1 MRPFSQR
8 RLIFVIVMVV
18 AFLMPVGV
26 AGAAGFTPP
35 IPSDATDAHCSSSP
49 QGTICHYTRVR
60 AGSNLP
66 NWNDVVCDGFTISYT
81 FTATGGYRDVY
92 DQAGNLMKE
101 VVQIGF
107 TGTLMNASDPSKT
120 VPYAGHWTHTIDM
133 RAGTDTITGIHQHV
147 VLPGQGLVSA
157 NIGRIVFTLD
167 PTVLTPEFVAGQWDA
182 FPGVPM
188 DTEALCHAL
197 A

>member
-1 MRPFSQR
+1 MRPFSR
-8 RLIFVIVMVV
+8 HRLSLLMVTAAALLALARV
-18 AFLMPVGV
+18 AT
-26 AGAAGFTPP
+26 AAAFTPP
-35 IPSDATDAHCSSSP
+35 IPPDAIDVHCSSSP
-49 QGTICHYTRVR
+49 QGTTCHFTRIR
-60 AGSNLP
+60 GGTNLP

-81 FTATGGYRDVY
+81 FTATAHFRDVY
-92 DQAGNLMKE
+92 DQAGNLVME

-107 TGTLMNASDPSKT
+107 TGTLMNATDPSKT
-120 VPYAGHWTHTIDM
+120 VPYAGHWTRTTDVL
-133 RAGTDTITGIHQHV
+133 AGTETITGIHQHV

-167 PTVLTPEFVAGQWDA
+167 PAALTPEFVAGQWDA